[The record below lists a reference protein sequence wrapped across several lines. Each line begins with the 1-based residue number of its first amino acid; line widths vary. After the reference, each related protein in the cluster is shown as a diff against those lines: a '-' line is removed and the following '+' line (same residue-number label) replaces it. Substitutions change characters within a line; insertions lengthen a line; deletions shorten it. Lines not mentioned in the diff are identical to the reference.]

1 MKLLLSLI
9 IIFPFAIKA
18 QDCQIK
24 KETDQFTREPKLSTG
39 FIPLQLCSLSI
50 DADRKAFDF
59 FFTLEG
65 ADRCFDDN
73 STVVVVFDGNK
84 QKTTFRNSGSMNC
97 EGLFHFTVRNGPET
111 PFAVK
116 RFSSQKISQ
125 LIFTGN
131 NNKKPAVITLTPAQQ
146 QTFMQISG
154 CIAADAKTL
163 VN

>member
-1 MKLLLSLI
+1 MKYILI
-9 IIFPFAIKA
+9 LIAILPFASMA

-39 FIPLQLCSLSI
+39 FIPLQLASLSI
-50 DADRKAFDF
+50 DADKKDFDF

-65 ADRCFDDN
+65 ADKCFDDN
-73 STVVVVFDGNK
+73 STVLVLFEGTK
-84 QKTTFRNSGSMNC
+84 QKTTFHNSGSMNC

-116 RFSSQKISQ
+116 RFSTLKVSQ

-131 NNKKPAVITLTPAQQ
+131 NNKKPAVITFTPAQQ
-146 QTFMQISG
+146 QTLMQAAG
-154 CIAADAKTL
+154 CIATEAKAL
-163 VN
+163 VH

>member
-1 MKLLLSLI
+1 MKFILIFIALL
-9 IIFPFAIKA
+9 PFAATA

-24 KETDQFTREPKLSTG
+24 KETDPFTRQPKLSTG
-39 FIPLQLCSLSI
+39 FISLQLTSLSI
-50 DADRKAFDF
+50 DADKKSFDF

-65 ADRCFDDN
+65 ADKCFDDN
-73 STVVVVFDGNK
+73 STVVAVFDGNK

-116 RFSSQKISQ
+116 RFSTQKISQ

-131 NNKKPAVITLTPAQQ
+131 NNKKPTVITFTPAQQ
-146 QTFMQISG
+146 QTLMEVTA
-154 CIAADAKTL
+154 CIATDAKAL
-163 VN
+163 AN

>member
-1 MKLLLSLI
+1 MKLFVFLI
-9 IIFPFAIKA
+9 TFLPFAVTA

-50 DADRKAFDF
+50 DADKKMFDF

-84 QKTTFRNSGSMNC
+84 QKSTFRNSGSMNC

-116 RFSSQKISQ
+116 RFSTQKVSQ

-131 NNKKPAVITLTPAQQ
+131 NNKKPAVITLTAAQQ
-146 QTFMQISG
+146 QSFMQVAG
-154 CIAADAKTL
+154 CIATEAKSL
-163 VN
+163 VK

>member
-1 MKLLLSLI
+1 MKLFIFLLYLVPI
-9 IIFPFAIKA
+9 AINA
-18 QDCQIK
+18 QDCQIN
-24 KETDQFTREPKLSTG
+24 KETDQFTREPKVSTG

-50 DADRKAFDF
+50 EADKKAFDF

-73 STVVVVFDGNK
+73 STVVIVFEGNK
-84 QKTTFRNSGSMNC
+84 QKATFRNSGSMNC

-116 RFSSQKISQ
+116 RFSTQKVSQ

-131 NNKKPAVITLTPAQQ
+131 NNKKPAVITLTATQQ
-146 QTFMQISG
+146 QAFAQTAG
-154 CIAADAKTL
+154 CIATEAKEL
-163 VN
+163 VK